1 MFTAVGR
8 EVVALHRAAVGGLSL
23 GDLPSFEWKYLSL
36 PEVEEVFAGP
46 SSEDI
51 MGTCDSNSTGSSGTS
66 GATSLERRAPSAADE
81 DEEGQQGAGEPRG
94 SMAPAPKKV
103 LEDEKRRRRTQA
115 LKKMVKNM

>member
-23 GDLPSFEWKYLSL
+23 GDLPSSEWKYLSL

-51 MGTCDSNSTGSSGTS
+51 MGTSDSNSTGSS
-66 GATSLERRAPSAADE
+66 GATSLERRAPSAVDKDE
-81 DEEGQQGAGEPRG
+81 EEGQQGAGEPSG
-94 SMAPAPKKV
+94 SVAPTPKKV